1 MTAAVGRT
9 SRSAPLASPAPDAAG
24 PSPASPADRAK
35 AARSRD
41 LETASREF
49 EAIFVRSMM
58 KNCSMGGK
66 GEAAY
71 GDMAVDAVAKSVTAG
86 RGLGLG
92 ELIRHAIEKS
102 ERPLKVGG

>member
-1 MTAAVGRT
+1 M
-9 SRSAPLASPAPDAAG
+9 SASPAV
-24 PSPASPADRAK
+24 PASPTVPAATPAERAE

-58 KNCSMGGK
+58 KNCAIAGK
-66 GEAAY
+66 GDAY

-102 ERPLKVGG
+102 ERPLKIGG